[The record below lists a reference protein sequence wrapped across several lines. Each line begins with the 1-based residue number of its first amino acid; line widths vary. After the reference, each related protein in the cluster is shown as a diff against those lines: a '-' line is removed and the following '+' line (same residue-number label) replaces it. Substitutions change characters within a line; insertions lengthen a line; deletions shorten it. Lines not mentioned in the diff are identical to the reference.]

1 VSRAAPGAARST
13 KLSVPSAALAFSTAA
28 VASLLTGCG
37 GGAPLLHPVHPL
49 QPGEVMVGAGL
60 SGQLALKPLPQVSAA
75 TAPNQAELQ
84 DLAVAPGVAPWVAGR
99 VGIPGSN
106 EGGLTYTGHAL
117 RLDIR
122 HAFLIG
128 QNAALSVGLGGSA
141 IIARRPGDGDADGV
155 YGGGADLPV
164 LIGFHTSSNIFACW
178 FGPRG
183 GFDILEGGVQL
194 DENSLP
200 LQVSARHYYGAL
212 VAGIR
217 VGFRH
222 VHLALE
228 IDAAYHHAD
237 GTFQA
242 STVPGMPV
250 TPAAPTSSDVQQF
263 SVTPAGS
270 LEVTF

>member
-1 VSRAAPGAARST
+1 
-13 KLSVPSAALAFSTAA
+13 
-28 VASLLTGCG
+28 
-37 GGAPLLHPVHPL
+37 
-49 QPGEVMVGAGL
+49 MGAGL
-60 SGQLALKPLPQVSAA
+60 SGQLALKPLSQATAA
-75 TAPNQAELQ
+75 TAPLQGELQ
-84 DLAVAPGVAPWVAGR
+84 DLAVAPGVAPWVAAR
-99 VGIPGSN
+99 MGIPGSN
-106 EGGLTYTGHAL
+106 EGGLTYSGHAV

-128 QNAALSVGLGGSA
+128 QNAAVSVGLGGSA

-155 YGGGADLPV
+155 YGGGGDLPV
-164 LIGFHTSSNIFACW
+164 LIGFRTSSNIFSCW

-183 GFDILEGGVQL
+183 GFDILEGGIQL
-194 DENSLP
+194 DENSAP
-200 LQVSARHYYGAL
+200 LQLSARHYYAGL
-212 VAGIR
+212 VAGMR

-242 STVPGMPV
+242 SPVAGTPG
-250 TPAAPTSSDVQQF
+250 TPAPPSSSDVQQF
-263 SVTPAGS
+263 SVTPAGA